1 MYNPML
7 AYPNFDLPFILM
19 MDAAKVAVATIL
31 SQVQDGVEWPT
42 AYTSG
47 QMNKAEQANWAS
59 EAEMLA
65 PVWATKYFCC

>member
-31 SQVQDGVEWPT
+31 SQVQDGVE
-42 AYTSG
+42 
-47 QMNKAEQANWAS
+47 
-59 EAEMLA
+59 
-65 PVWATKYFCC
+65 